1 MDSNYFHQHVQM
13 LEDNISKKH
22 SYFFLKYFIFKKGVI
37 RIVYTR
43 RTDNTTAKRKSTKGQ
58 TSIFE
63 GVIQKVVNR
72 KENNAMKLCQ
82 MCKISILTNER
93 TYKNIYGYALSSP
106 ESVLFHILI
115 VVLPNILKD
124 LMKMN
129 MAKYSSLDT
138 VEYITIIPIIIKCLI
153 WP

>member
-1 MDSNYFHQHVQM
+1 M

-22 SYFFLKYFIFKKGVI
+22 SFFFLKYFIFKKGVI
-37 RIVYTR
+37 RIR
-43 RTDNTTAKRKSTKGQ
+43 ISEKNRQHNGKKKKSTKGQ
-58 TSIFE
+58 ASIYE

-82 MCKISILTNER
+82 MCTISILTNER